1 MQCPHTVQTSNT
13 KLIALV
19 FMLPLSA
26 CSQLAGL
33 DEDIKGRDI
42 AIVGGTNTT
51 IESAP
56 WQVSLR
62 RFGGHFCGGTI
73 ISDSW
78 IVTAAHCVE
87 GGVNGVTIVAGTS
100 TSRGAGQSRNIAG
113 GAIAPGYQR
122 PEFGKDFALLQLDR
136 PLQLDG
142 VRARAARFVTES
154 EAGFFGPGV
163 NARVTGWGALRAGGG
178 SPSQLQSVDIP
189 IVSLASAERV
199 YGRLTNDQLAAGTPQ
214 GGRDSCQGDSGGPLV
229 VTGPDG
235 DAWLAGVVSWGSGCG
250 SPGVPGMYARVA
262 SFENFIAETTGIG
275 IDEVPDIGTP
285 PVAPDEIRTPAATQ
299 SDGLAQGDVHTYGP
313 IRLEAGEMLSA
324 TTRGTGDPDLYLG
337 FDAPPTTDDFDCRSW
352 TNGATESCGLEANR
366 SRDAYVVVTGFSAS
380 TYVLNLSIVGSAPV
394 AAEQT
399 GNASGSL
406 STGERVAFQPLRL
419 AGGSELEVST
429 RGNGDADLF
438 VRFGASPTD
447 AVFDCRPFLQG
458 SNETCT
464 LTVPS
469 GGAEAFIVL
478 QAAQAADWQ
487 LDVRFTPGN

>member
-1 MQCPHTVQTSNT
+1 MAPI
-13 KLIALV
+13 KRLALTLL
-19 FMLPLSA
+19 LPLAA
-26 CSQLAGL
+26 CAQYA

-42 AIVGGTNTT
+42 AIVGGTSTT

-87 GGVNGVTIVAGTS
+87 NGVSGVTIVAGTS
-100 TSRGAGQSRNIAG
+100 TARGTGQSRNIAG

-154 EAGFFGPGV
+154 EANFFAPGV
-163 NARVTGWGALRAGGG
+163 NARVTGWGALSSGGG
-178 SPSQLQSVDIP
+178 SPNQLQSVNIP

-199 YGRLTNDQLAAGTPQ
+199 YGRLTNDQLAAGTQQ

-235 DAWLAGVVSWGSGCG
+235 ESWLAGVVSWGSGCG

-262 SFENFIAETTGIG
+262 SFEDFIRTTTGIASS
-275 IDEVPDIGTP
+275 PDVGTP
-285 PVAPDEIRTPAATQ
+285 PVPAPSDEIRPANATQ
-299 SDGLAQGDVHTYGP
+299 SDGLVQGQQHIYGP

-324 TTRGTGDPDLYLG
+324 TLRGTGDPDLYLG

-352 TNGATESCGLEANR
+352 TNGPDESCGLEADR
-366 SRDAYVVVTGFSAS
+366 ARDAYVMVSGFTAS
-380 TYVLNLSIVGSAPV
+380 TYVLDLSVLGSAPPTN
-394 AAEQT
+394 EQT
-399 GNASGSL
+399 GSANGSL
-406 STGERVAFQPLRL
+406 ATGQNIAFQPLRL
-419 AGGSELEVST
+419 AGGSELEVSIS
-429 RGNGDADLF
+429 GSGDADLF
-438 VRFGASPTD
+438 VRFGAAPTD
-447 AVFDCRPFLQG
+447 TVFDCRPFLQG

-464 LTVPS
+464 LTVPA
-469 GGAEAFIVL
+469 GGAEAFIL
-478 QAAQAADWQ
+478 IDAATAANWQ
-487 LDVRFTPGN
+487 LEARFTPAN